1 MLHFK
6 CIIWS
11 ICLWNQFQFTAFFWL
26 PILFKFKW
34 GHIRGLKDA
43 YPDAHF
49 RNKMKRFRKLKIR
62 WKHTKLNYPFVN
74 RKLSLLVW
82 VSPRIIIVIRKKFI
96 TLNVIVS
103 YVLCE
108 NKICFRMLHKF
119 FIMFKDGIIDGD
131 PSSNARF
138 NQKVFLKKICYEI

>member
-1 MLHFK
+1 MYNLVYLLMK
-6 CIIWS
+6 PIS
-11 ICLWNQFQFTAFFWL
+11 IYRFFWL
-26 PILFKFKW
+26 PILLKFKW
-34 GHIRGLKDA
+34 GQIRGLKDA

-138 NQKVFLKKICYEI
+138 NQKVFLKKICYEILQK